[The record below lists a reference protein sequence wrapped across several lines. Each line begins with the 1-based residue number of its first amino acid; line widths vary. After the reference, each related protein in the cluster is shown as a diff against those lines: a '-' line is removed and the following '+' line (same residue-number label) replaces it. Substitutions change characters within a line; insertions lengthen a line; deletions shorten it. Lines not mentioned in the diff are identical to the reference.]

1 MATYTELFDIAV
13 NNTLLDKMTAAIAI
27 QADVIRQEAGATNN
41 HANRV
46 LWAKQAFSDPR
57 YMATK
62 MIWAVLAANS
72 SATKVQILGA
82 TDASLLSAVAAAVDT
97 FANGTTV

>member
-27 QADVIRQEAGATNN
+27 QADVIRQEAGATSN

-57 YMATK
+57 HMAIK

-72 SATKVQILGA
+72 SATKAQILGA
-82 TDASLLSAVAAAVDT
+82 TDASLLSAVAASVDT